1 MITKSTLMTAI
12 TIEGNGSTKLK
23 KTKLISSGGII
34 FEILSDTIIRK
45 LFMYLPV
52 LLLMYKDKT
61 TMYATVNVN
70 GTDLKSRYYL

>member
-1 MITKSTLMTAI
+1 MTTA
-12 TIEGNGSTKLK
+12 
-23 KTKLISSGGII
+23 ISSGGII

-52 LLLMYKDKT
+52 LLLMYKEKP

-70 GTDLKSRYYL
+70 GVVICNMSPFS